1 MSVEFPPRHR
11 RKVAVWLFA
20 VCAMI
25 FGMIVLGGA
34 TRLTGSGLSIME
46 WAPIMGALPP
56 MSEAEWQRL
65 FALYQKIPQYE
76 LLNKG
81 MGLDGFKHIFL
92 LEYLHRLWGRL
103 IGLAFLLPL
112 LGFIVVG
119 AIPRRFIPRLLLLFV
134 IGGLQGAVGWF
145 MVASGFL
152 ADSVAVE
159 PARLVAHLMLALLL
173 YGVLLWT
180 ALGVLHPTPLHHPP
194 AAVRRWSLAT
204 VLLICL
210 TIPAGGFVAGLH
222 AGLDYNTFPLMAGHW
237 VPESYAQ
244 LTPFWRNALENIA
257 AVQFDHR
264 LLATLTLIV
273 ALITAISGLRRGVA
287 PAAMA
292 LLACAA
298 LLQYALGVV
307 VLLHVVPIPEAVAH
321 QGMAMLL
328 LTAALIALHPQRRP

>member
-1 MSVEFPPRHR
+1 MTVEFPPRHR

-56 MSEAEWQRL
+56 VSEAEWQRL
-65 FALYQKIPQYE
+65 FALYQQIPQYE

-81 MGLDGFKHIFL
+81 MALDGFKHIFL

-112 LGFIVVG
+112 IWFVAVG

-194 AAVRRWSLAT
+194 AGVRRWSIAT
-204 VLLICL
+204 VVLICL

-222 AGLDYNTFPLMAGHW
+222 AGLDYNTFPLMDGHV

-244 LTPFWRNALENIA
+244 LTPFWRNAVENIA

-264 LLATLTLIV
+264 ALASLTLIV
-273 ALITAISGLRRGVA
+273 ALITAISALRRGVA
-287 PAAMA
+287 PAAMT
-292 LLACAA
+292 LLALAA
-298 LLQYALGVV
+298 LMQYALGVV

-321 QGMAMLL
+321 QGLAVLL